1 MNFSELFKQTNQLSR
16 FSPNGK
22 YLVSSRERTSFDLDF
37 RYMKIHI
44 FALRWKDEIRR
55 SSQLRTPLKR
65 VVVNRTWKISGP
77 YGIFSIFR
85 SRCTNKIFFRYQGS
99 CVQCRLLVR
108 DVKTLQI
115 LQLYTC
121 LDVVQHV
128 EVKFEFIRAE
138 ARSM

>member
-22 YLVSSRERTSFDLDF
+22 YLVSFRERTSFDLV
-37 RYMKIHI
+37 HA
-44 FALRWKDEIRR
+44 AL
-55 SSQLRTPLKR
+55 
-65 VVVNRTWKISGP
+65 
-77 YGIFSIFR
+77 
-85 SRCTNKIFFRYQGS
+85 TNFFFRYQGS
-99 CVQCRLLVR
+99 CVQYRLLVR

-138 ARSM
+138 AQSM